1 MIPVRTSKYATP
13 AVVFAGV
20 FALSGVTATPAAQAS
35 PLDGI
40 RAAVNAARSGSPCG
54 PLNYNFDL
62 EGEAQHRVGN
72 RLPGVPPA
80 GQYKGRVY
88 QGHASSDPTSRATE
102 ILVNEMRPQITNC
115 SYKDFGVGMARDEGE
130 ETSFVSIVLGEPPVA
145 APLPEAATPKP
156 AERPIKCT
164 GGPTIP
170 ARQTCPPK
178 PPPAEMAPTNA
189 VTLNIVREGLR
200 AKVTVG
206 NTSNLQAQC
215 TYNATEVKGLGI
227 PVNRDFTVNPKSTTP
242 LEFAAPLIGQT
253 YTVVVACRANFN
265 GQDVEIGRVQ
275 QDFSSF

>member
-1 MIPVRTSKYATP
+1 
-13 AVVFAGV
+13 
-20 FALSGVTATPAAQAS
+20 
-35 PLDGI
+35 
-40 RAAVNAARSGSPCG
+40 
-54 PLNYNFDL
+54 
-62 EGEAQHRVGN
+62 
-72 RLPGVPPA
+72 
-80 GQYKGRVY
+80 
-88 QGHASSDPTSRATE
+88 
-102 ILVNEMRPQITNC
+102 MRPLITNC

-130 ETSFVSIVLGEPPVA
+130 ETSFVSIALGEPPVA

-170 ARQTCPPK
+170 AGQTCPPK
-178 PPPAEMAPTNA
+178 PPAAPVEQAPTNA

-215 TYNATEVKGLGI
+215 TYNATEVNGLGI
-227 PVNRDFTVNPKSTTP
+227 PVSRDFTVNPKGSTP